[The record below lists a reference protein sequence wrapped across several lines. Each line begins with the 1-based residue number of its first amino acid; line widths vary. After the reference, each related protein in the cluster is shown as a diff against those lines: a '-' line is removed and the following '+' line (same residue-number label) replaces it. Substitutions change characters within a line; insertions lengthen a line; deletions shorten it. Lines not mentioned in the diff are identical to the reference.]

1 MPDFQRLWR
10 PVAPAIALFVGASVY
25 LSQPEPAA
33 AHPHAWIYMKTVLV
47 FDSQGRALGL
57 RQHWSLDEFYSA
69 YSIEGL
75 DVDEDGVINEEE
87 LAKLRA
93 EQKESL
99 TEHEFLT
106 RVEVAGEKVAFAAVE
121 DMNSRLVEGQLEITF
136 YLPFDAP
143 QELGGESRLVYAV
156 FDPTYWI
163 EMLHAPGP
171 EKISLVDAPESCGFR
186 LVLPDPNAETMA
198 LAAALDRNETAG
210 DTLGIAFAEKVEVT
224 CGP

>member
-1 MPDFQRLWR
+1 MSILQRRR
-10 PVAPAIALFVGASVY
+10 PSFAVAFSGLSAALVLVMTPASL
-25 LSQPEPAA
+25 E
-33 AHPHAWIYMKTVLV
+33 AHPHAWIYMKTALV
-47 FDSQGRALGL
+47 FDAQGRALGL

-69 YSIEGL
+69 YSVEGL
-75 DVDEDGVINEEE
+75 DADEDGVINEEE

-93 EQKESL
+93 EQKQSL

-106 RVEVAGEKVAFAAVE
+106 RVELAGEKITFAAVE
-121 DMNSRLVEGQLEITF
+121 DMNSRLTEGQLEITF
-136 YLPFDAP
+136 YLPFEVS
-143 QELGGESRLVYAV
+143 QEIGGERRLVYAV
-156 FDPTYWI
+156 YDPTYWI

-171 EKISLVDAPESCGFR
+171 EKIVLENAPASCGFR